1 MKKDN
6 HKFRVVEKLISD
18 VVSQSERL
26 LGIVK
31 IQMPEQCDES
41 APFRIRAHER
51 ARNLQIVKNAINNFG
66 KWSQQVNAPAII
78 LFPELSVT
86 EEATDW
92 LRNEMATPQISPN
105 TLVVLGLEQLTTE
118 QFRTRVATSDSQA
131 EFAGITFPPN
141 IDLINTAVM
150 MAKNNS
156 GQVSCFYQPKCTRS
170 DYESPRQFT
179 SKTVYE
185 LTFGS
190 HTALVTICSDFLL
203 RDGSGTLVG
212 SVLEDMKPR
221 PRDHRLDLILLI
233 QKNPNPFHSLYH
245 ESVKQLFYNRTHQIH
260 TTDTIICAV
269 NSIDSKSPGKFGRSN
284 TSVMRRGRPPK
295 EFKTRPAVEH
305 YAWCSI
311 KSNEIH
317 DNQDLHY
324 ARWRIRC
331 AGAISFILDTDRRP
345 WVPNDLESV
354 PVQNPGLHR
363 ITDVGQ
369 FESITPVPE
378 IYEMQEALYHDFKSF
393 IENLFYTKTLSNYL
407 GTIPEYERLLQSLF
421 TRSPRRIIALLLT
434 IHEAH
439 INCDHWNPALLESV
453 FKHFLVVLRLLSEGF
468 TDFAV
473 VEDYLRADS
482 KRLGIMDCGQKS
494 ITTILDHLQS
504 PESMI
509 HDVDLLLVQ
518 QMGDLHSWDG
528 KPKSLEALINLVSTS
543 RVTDE
548 AAVSTSV
555 ARAPSP
561 RIANASSM
569 ITNLNHKCK
578 KATEIRSVLNEF
590 LQPS

>member
-1 MKKDN
+1 MFVLGKLTMKKDD
-6 HKFRVVEKLISD
+6 HKFRVVEKHIPN
-18 VVSQSERL
+18 VVCQNEGL

-41 APFRIRAHER
+41 APFRIRDRER
-51 ARNLQIVKNAINNFG
+51 ARNIKIVKNAIKNFG

-86 EEATDW
+86 EEAVDW
-92 LRNEMATPQISPN
+92 LRGEMATPQVSPN
-105 TLVVLGLEQLTTE
+105 TLIVLGLEQLTTK
-118 QFRTRVATSDSQA
+118 QFRTRVAASDSQA
-131 EFAGITFPPN
+131 EFASLTFPPN

-156 GQVSCFYQPKCTRS
+156 GEVSCFYQPKCSRS
-170 DYESPRQFT
+170 GYESPRQFT
-179 SKTVYE
+179 SRTVYE

-233 QKNPNPFHSLYH
+233 QKNPNPFHSLYN
-245 ESVKQLFYNRTHQIH
+245 ESVKQLFYNRPHQVH

-269 NSIDSKSPGKFGRSN
+269 NSIDTKSPGKFGKSN

-295 EFKTRPAVEH
+295 ELKTRPAVEH

-311 KSNEIH
+311 TTNEAH
-317 DNQDLHY
+317 DNEDLHY

-345 WVPNDLESV
+345 WVPNGLESV

-363 ITDVGQ
+363 INDAGQ
-369 FESITPVPE
+369 FEIITPVPE
-378 IYEMQEALYHDFKSF
+378 VYELQEALYHDFQIF
-393 IENLFYTKTLSNYL
+393 IDKLFHAKALSNHL
-407 GTIPEYERLLQSLF
+407 GTIPEYERLLHSLF
-421 TRSPRRIIALLLT
+421 TRSPRQIMRLLLT
-434 IHEAH
+434 LHEASV
-439 INCDHWNPALLESV
+439 NCDHWNPVLLENV

-473 VEDYLRADS
+473 VEDYLRADTQ
-482 KRLGIMDCGQKS
+482 KLGIMDCGQKS
-494 ITTILDHLQS
+494 ITTILDHLQAS
-504 PESMI
+504 ESMI
-509 HDVDLLLVQ
+509 HDIDLLLVQ
-518 QMGDLHSWDG
+518 QMGDLHFWDG

-561 RIANASSM
+561 RIAN
-569 ITNLNHKCK
+569 
-578 KATEIRSVLNEF
+578 RSED
-590 LQPS
+590 